1 MVIICQLWQ
10 TPPSCHKSSQKP
22 PWSPGPVCTPWN
34 QSSPI
39 RTSYLDGGDE
49 VKVLEFVILNKIL
62 GGWWVGVIMITVTKD
77 ENEEN
82 DNTSQETLVWDMYQ
96 SRTWDFSPQGDCFR
110 KQCETELG
118 GGTWSVLSFKI
129 FDLFTIIYNT
139 YFWGVKVILWR
150 RIGRKWKEFQF
161 K

>member
-1 MVIICQLWQ
+1 MIVMVIICQLWQ

-62 GGWWVGVIMITVTKD
+62 GGWWVGVIMITVTD
-77 ENEEN
+77 WLRGPCQLTACAIVLCLGITSCLYDLENIWQIILQVVLKLLGLAPGILK
-82 DNTSQETLVWDMYQ
+82 T
-96 SRTWDFSPQGDCFR
+96 R
-110 KQCETELG
+110 KYLK
-118 GGTWSVLSFKI
+118 L
-129 FDLFTIIYNT
+129 
-139 YFWGVKVILWR
+139 
-150 RIGRKWKEFQF
+150 
-161 K
+161 